1 MSWEVYKV
9 ADRDFWLCIVSK
21 IRVLKCLVWV
31 LYRMYVYIL
40 VYR

>member
-1 MSWEVYKV
+1 MSWDVIEV
-9 ADRDFWLCIVSK
+9 ADENFCAKVVSE

-31 LYRMYVYIL
+31 LFRMYIYIL

>member
-1 MSWEVYKV
+1 MSWDVIAGADENLCAKV
-9 ADRDFWLCIVSK
+9 VSE